1 MDDDGPA
8 HVASM
13 IFLFCFWDL
22 QELWK
27 TTEDKEE
34 VVLGSDRWDG
44 STTLGDRRIAFG
56 RFLD

>member
-1 MDDDGPA
+1 M
-8 HVASM
+8 
-13 IFLFCFWDL
+13 
-22 QELWK
+22 WK

-44 STTLGDRRIAFG
+44 SATLGDRLIAFG